1 MIKTE
6 KMREANNIVEVNSKD
21 ENVGGLTY
29 QSYSWYNVND
39 FSLFMFI
46 SIFICIYLYSLTMI
60 LQLKEPNLSIFSLK
74 FLCKDKN
81 N

>member
-6 KMREANNIVEVNSKD
+6 KMREANNIVEVNSED

-74 FLCKDKN
+74 SLCKDKN
-81 N
+81 S

>member
-1 MIKTE
+1 LIKTE
-6 KMREANNIVEVNSKD
+6 KMREANNIVEVNSED

-74 FLCKDKN
+74 SLCKDKN
-81 N
+81 S